1 MTPAPRISAEQV
13 RRKIAS
19 GEDTL
24 VVCAYESDDQC
35 RAIRIP
41 GSITFR
47 ELEARRPTLRPTQEI
62 VFY

>member
-1 MTPAPRISAEQV
+1 MANAPRIPAELV
-13 RRKIAS
+13 RRKMAS

-24 VVCAYESDDQC
+24 VVCAYPSDEQC
-35 RAIRIP
+35 AAIRIP

>member
-1 MTPAPRISAEQV
+1 MANAPRIPAELV
-13 RRKIAS
+13 RRKMTS

-24 VVCAYESDDQC
+24 VVCAYPNDEQC
-35 RAIRIP
+35 AAIRIP